1 MLKQLT
7 LWDTSSV
14 TSSRES
20 ADGPLH
26 FVLPE
31 SAPIVEASQDPVRV
45 NLSLM
50 QGRDLGPPT
59 LAIYGP
65 TFADSSHSASL
76 QSSLESKLRARMDV
90 TGSLEYVLTWK
101 HWDTPSGSSIFAL
114 RASGRRTS
122 DSDCGGEPC
131 GYPTPA
137 VQNSQGGVNPHG
149 NTGNHFTLQTA
160 AGLVTGYPTPQA
172 GDEKW
177 RYSQTDMAQ
186 KRLESGKQMCLEAVG
201 HLLTGYPT
209 PMALDTGTPR
219 EPRLK
224 SEKRDANS
232 SGARDPNC
240 IGNYRMD
247 LKDLPA
253 IVGYPTPTSLSFADS
268 HQPRNNR
275 YMNTIVGYGTPSIAG
290 YSTPTS
296 TDAIRGS
303 LPPRPTDTGIP
314 LTQQVAGYNT
324 PRATDGT
331 HGGPNQS
338 GGALPADVA
347 GYVTPST
354 RDFKDTPGMS
364 TTGTNPDGSER
375 TRNDQLPCQIHGL
388 ITPSDTTETARPGV
402 LDAAFS
408 RWLMGYPAAWDRASP
423 NFENWREVQARI
435 ASED

>member
-1 MLKQLT
+1 
-7 LWDTSSV
+7 
-14 TSSRES
+14 
-20 ADGPLH
+20 
-26 FVLPE
+26 
-31 SAPIVEASQDPVRV
+31 
-45 NLSLM
+45 
-50 QGRDLGPPT
+50 
-59 LAIYGP
+59 
-65 TFADSSHSASL
+65 
-76 QSSLESKLRARMDV
+76 MDV

-160 AGLVTGYPTPQA
+160 AGLVSGYPTPQA

-201 HLLTGYPT
+201 HLLTGY
-209 PMALDTGTPR
+209 
-219 EPRLK
+219 
-224 SEKRDANS
+224 
-232 SGARDPNC
+232 
-240 IGNYRMD
+240 
-247 LKDLPA
+247 
-253 IVGYPTPTSLSFADS
+253 
-268 HQPRNNR
+268 
-275 YMNTIVGYGTPSIAG
+275 
-290 YSTPTS
+290 
-296 TDAIRGS
+296 
-303 LPPRPTDTGIP
+303 
-314 LTQQVAGYNT
+314 NT

-347 GYVTPST
+347 GYVTPSA

-364 TTGTNPDGSER
+364 PTGTNPDGTER
-375 TRNDQLPCQIHGL
+375 TRNDQLPRQIHGL

-423 NFENWREVQARI
+423 NFENWREVQVRI
-435 ASED
+435 ASAD